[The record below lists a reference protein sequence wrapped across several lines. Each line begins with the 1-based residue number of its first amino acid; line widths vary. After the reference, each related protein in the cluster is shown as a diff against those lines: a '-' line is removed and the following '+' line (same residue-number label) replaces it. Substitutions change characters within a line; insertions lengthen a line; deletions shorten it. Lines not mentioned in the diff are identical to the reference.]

1 MSSYAL
7 DLLLHECV
15 LLHGA
20 RVVVTL
26 AMALLGS
33 LHTIGLQAVQ
43 DVLQS
48 ATQRGH
54 GTANT
59 WVRTAPHNG
68 AAVLTFDLRYDL
80 KCILF

>member
-1 MSSYAL
+1 MSIATAMYPPMSCYAL
-7 DLLLHECV
+7 DLLLQECV

-26 AMALLGS
+26 AVALIGS
-33 LHTIGLQAVQ
+33 LHTFQCLQAIQ

-54 GTANT
+54 ETKDT
-59 WVRTAPHNG
+59 RVRTTLHNC
-68 AAVLTFDLRYDL
+68 AE
-80 KCILF
+80 